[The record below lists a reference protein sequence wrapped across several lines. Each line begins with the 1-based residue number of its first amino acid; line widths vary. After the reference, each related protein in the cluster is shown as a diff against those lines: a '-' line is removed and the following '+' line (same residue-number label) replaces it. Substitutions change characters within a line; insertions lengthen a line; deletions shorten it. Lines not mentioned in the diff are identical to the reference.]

1 MRALALT
8 NCYCE
13 LTAQVI
19 IRYRGFVQSERDIL
33 DSMGTWNVGHCD
45 NHCSVM
51 IRINLTMMLAQ
62 AVLLVISVTN
72 VDTKAMMKLTSR
84 GSRL

>member
-8 NCYCE
+8 NCCCE

-33 DSMGTWNVGHCD
+33 DSMGTWNVDHCD
-45 NHCSVM
+45 NLFSVM
-51 IRINLTMMLAQ
+51 ITLTMMLAQ